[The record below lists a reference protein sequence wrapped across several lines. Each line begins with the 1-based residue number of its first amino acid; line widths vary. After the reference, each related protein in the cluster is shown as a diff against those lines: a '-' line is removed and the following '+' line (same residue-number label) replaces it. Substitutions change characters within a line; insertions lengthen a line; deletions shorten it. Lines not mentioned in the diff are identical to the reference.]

1 MKSDQKPTGSAT
13 GMATGMATE
22 KRRKFLLGATLGSAG
37 AVAAVVTG
45 GNVSQALNV
54 VAVAPTEKAKIKVK
68 GYHETDHIRQYYE
81 TTRI

>member
-1 MKSDQKPTGSAT
+1 MKPEQKT
-13 GMATGMATE
+13 TE
-22 KRRKFLLGATLGSAG
+22 QAVKQRRTFLLGATLGSAG

-45 GNVSQALNV
+45 TTGGIASDALSI
-54 VAVAPTEKAKIKVK
+54 ATAPRQKAKVK

>member
-1 MKSDQKPTGSAT
+1 MKTEQKPADRAT
-13 GMATGMATE
+13 GN
-22 KRRKFLLGATLGSAG
+22 RRKFLLGATLGSAG

-45 GNVSQALNV
+45 GGVKQVLDVA
-54 VAVAPTEKAKIKVK
+54 AVAPEKKVK

>member
-1 MKSDQKPTGSAT
+1 MKPELKPADQAAGN
-13 GMATGMATE
+13 
-22 KRRKFLLGATLGSAG
+22 RRKFLLGATLGSAG

-45 GNVSQALNV
+45 VGTKGTLD
-54 VAVAPTEKAKIKVK
+54 VAVVVPDKKKVK

>member
-1 MKSDQKPTGSAT
+1 MKPEQSPADQAT
-13 GMATGMATE
+13 GN
-22 KRRKFLLGATLGSAG
+22 RRKFLLGATLGSAG

-45 GNVSQALNV
+45 GSVKEALEI
-54 VAVAPTEKAKIKVK
+54 VAVAPVKKVK

>member
-13 GMATGMATE
+13 GTSTE

-37 AVAAVVTG
+37 AVAAVVAG
-45 GNVSQALNV
+45 GNVGQALNV
-54 VAVAPTEKAKIKVK
+54 VAVAPTEKAKVKVK